1 MVTDT
6 RQSLEKMLH
15 SFHTAMLV
23 TRAVDG
29 TLRSRPMAIA
39 RVDQTD
45 DVWFVTDIESGKV
58 DEIDADPVVN
68 VSLQDGSRY
77 VSLSG
82 TAALIQDR
90 MLLEEMWQ
98 EAWRVWFPKGK
109 DDPDIALLRVR
120 TTGGEYWD
128 NSGQQGLKSLLDA
141 GRAYLTGTTPEIDEE
156 AHQRVDLR

>member
-1 MVTDT
+1 MVADT
-6 RQSLEKMLH
+6 RQTLEKLLH
-15 SFHTAMLV
+15 SFSTAMLV
-23 TRAVDG
+23 TRSVDG

-58 DEIDADPVVN
+58 DEIDSDPVVN
-68 VSLQDGSRY
+68 VALQNGSQY

-82 TAALIQDR
+82 TAAIIQDR

-109 DDPDIALLRVR
+109 DDPNISLLRVR
-120 TTGGEYWD
+120 TTEGEYWD
-128 NSGQQGLKSLLDA
+128 NSGQQGLKYLFEA
-141 GRAYLTGTTPEIDEE
+141 GKAYLTGTRPAIDEDV
-156 AHQRVDLR
+156 HQKVDLR